1 MGFQETAGI
10 GNVSPFNEPVEGS
23 PSNSLQDT
31 SCALICHSVHYEEHL
46 GSTVLG
52 GTDCGGAGGGAEK
65 TQFCP
70 LGVYG
75 SGRELAWN
83 SATIMYKSE

>member
-31 SCALICHSVHYEEHL
+31 SCALTCHSIHYEEHL

-52 GTDCGGAGGGAEK
+52 GTDRGGWGWGRGKRHSSAFWG
-65 TQFCP
+65 FM
-70 LGVYG
+70 VV
-75 SGRELAWN
+75 RELVWN
-83 SATIMYKSE
+83 SAKILHKSE

>member
-31 SCALICHSVHYEEHL
+31 SCALIWHLVHYEEHL
-46 GSTVLG
+46 GSTVLW
-52 GTDCGGAGGGAEK
+52 GTDWVGGGRGLKDSSALWGFMVE
-65 TQFCP
+65 
-70 LGVYG
+70 VG
-75 SGRELAWN
+75 S
-83 SATIMYKSE
+83 